1 MSKDNKKDIKT
12 EQVNK
17 DGQHVNKALQEE
29 AVTSPSKMALRNF
42 MSNRLGMVGLIG
54 FLIIVLI
61 VFIGSRFLPYD
72 PYYSQG
78 IMKNISPGSGYMN
91 VPGDLTSEGIKDI
104 SVGTTFSVGLSEA
117 GNIYVWGHEPAD
129 KVPMPQEVKDKQGN
143 FKLVAAGDKHIIV
156 ATNDNEI
163 LGWGLNNFKQTE
175 LPQQIADLIKEEGLQ
190 KLGGSDMYSVVLT
203 EKGTIR
209 AWGSTLPSGL
219 DRIPSKFDQNIE
231 DFATGSTN
239 MLVLTND
246 GKVAVLG
253 QKGTELDT
261 AMPKEIGLDGDKTIV
276 AMGRMRYA
284 GFAVDA
290 DGNTYAWGSRSDNA
304 HDVPEMEGTV
314 VKVVSAK
321 EHIAALTDAG
331 KVYAWGNNNYGATEY
346 SEKDGYTDLFAG
358 YFNNYAVKDDGKAYD
373 SWGLDGFRIGSDDQ
387 GRDMFTR
394 TVHGGKLTLIIALV
408 SVAIQV
414 IIGVIV
420 GIVAG
425 FYGGWVDNV
434 LIRFSEIVSAFPF
447 YPMIITLSALLPVD
461 VTQNQ
466 RLAMIMVILGFLN
479 WPGIAILVR
488 GEILSVREKD
498 YITAAKA
505 LGLKEGKIMFSH
517 MLPNILSIIIVRAT
531 IGYAGGLLTESAL
544 SFLGF
549 GVQEPFPS
557 WGNILNAAQDVTVL
571 EEYWWRW
578 IFPGLMVF
586 ITALTVNLIGDAM
599 RDALDPK
606 SQER

>member
-1 MSKDNKKDIKT
+1 MSKENKKDIKN
-12 EQVNK
+12 EQVNI
-17 DGQHVNKALQEE
+17 DGQPVNKALQEE
-29 AVTSPSKMALRNF
+29 AVTSPSKMAFRNF
-42 MSNRLGMVGLIG
+42 MSNKLGVTGLVG
-54 FLIIVLI
+54 FLLIVLI
-61 VFIGSRFLPYD
+61 VFVGSRFLEYD
-72 PYYSQG
+72 PYYTQG
-78 IMKNISPGSGYMN
+78 IMKNVSPGSGYMSI
-91 VPGDLTSEGIKDI
+91 PGELTSEGIKDI

-117 GNIYVWGHEPAD
+117 GKVYVWGHEPAF
-129 KVPMPQEVKDKQGN
+129 KVPMPQEVKDNQGN
-143 FKLVAAGDKHIIV
+143 IKLAAAGDKHILV
-156 ATNDNEI
+156 ATNDNKVI
-163 LGWGLNNFKQTE
+163 GWGQNNFKQAE
-175 LPQQIADLIKEEGLQ
+175 LPQNLEKLIAEEGLQ
-190 KLGGSDMYSVVLT
+190 RLGGSDMYSVILT
-203 EKGTIR
+203 DEGTIR

-219 DRIPSKFDQNIE
+219 DRIPSKYDQNVV

-239 MLVLTND
+239 ILILTKD
-246 GKVAVLG
+246 GKLAVIG
-253 QKGTELDT
+253 QKGTELST
-261 AMPKEIGLDGDKTIV
+261 SMPEELGLEGDKTVV

-284 GFAVDA
+284 GFAVDSE
-290 DGNTYAWGSRSDNA
+290 GQTYAWGNRADGA
-304 HDVPEMEGTV
+304 FDVPEMQGTV
-314 VKVVSAK
+314 VKISSAK
-321 EHIAALTDAG
+321 EHINALTDEG
-331 KVYAWGNNNYGATEY
+331 YVYSWGNNNYDAIVHPTGSGYIDIY
-346 SEKDGYTDLFAG
+346 SG
-358 YFNNYAVKDDGKAYD
+358 YFNNYAIKDEGHAYD
-373 SWGLDGFRIGSDDQ
+373 SWGLDGFFIGSDDQ

-394 TVHGGKLTLIIALV
+394 TIHGGKLTLIIALV
-408 SVAIQV
+408 SVVIQV
-414 IIGVIV
+414 VIGVIV

-517 MLPNILSIIIVRAT
+517 MLPNIISIIIVRAT

-557 WGNILNAAQDVTVL
+557 WGNILNAAQKVEVL
-571 EEYWWRW
+571 EQYWWRW
-578 IFPGLMVF
+578 IFPGTMVF
-586 ITALTVNLIGDAM
+586 LTALTVNLIGDAM

-606 SQER
+606 AQER

>member
-1 MSKDNKKDIKT
+1 MSKDNKDIKT
-12 EQVNK
+12 EQVNN

-42 MSNRLGMVGLIG
+42 MSNKLGMVGLIG
-54 FLIIVLI
+54 FILIVLI
-61 VFIGSRFLPYD
+61 VFVGSRFLPYD
-72 PYYSQG
+72 PYYTQG

-91 VPGDLTSEGIKDI
+91 IPSDLTKEGIKDI

-117 GNIYVWGHEPAD
+117 GKVYVWGHEPAF
-129 KVPMPQEVKDKQGN
+129 KVPTPKEVDENQGN
-143 FKLVAAGDKHIIV
+143 FKLVAAGDKHILV
-156 ATNDNEI
+156 ATNDNKI
-163 LGWGLNNFKQTE
+163 IAWGQNNFKQAE
-175 LPQQIADLIKEEGLQ
+175 VPQNIQKLIDEEGLAR
-190 KLGGSDMYSVVLT
+190 LGASDLYSVVLT
-203 EKGTIR
+203 EKGTLK
-209 AWGSTLPSGL
+209 AWGATLPTGL
-219 DRIPSKFDQNIE
+219 DRIPSKYDQNIV
-231 DFATGSTN
+231 DFAPGSTS
-239 MLVLTND
+239 MLILTKD
-246 GKVAVLG
+246 GKLAVVG
-253 QKGTELDT
+253 QKGTELST
-261 AMPKEIGLDGDKTIV
+261 AMPKEITEDGDKTIV

-284 GFAVDA
+284 GFAVDT
-290 DGNTYAWGSRSDNA
+290 DGNTYAWGNRADNA
-304 HDVPEMEGTV
+304 HNIPEMEGTV
-314 VKVVSAK
+314 IKVTSAK

-346 SEKDGYTDLFAG
+346 SQKDGYTDLYSG
-358 YFNNYAVKDDGKAYD
+358 YFNNYAIKDNGKGYD

-394 TVHGGKLTLIIALV
+394 TVHGGKLTLLIALV
-408 SVAIQV
+408 SVVIQV
-414 IIGVIV
+414 VIGVIV

-505 LGLKEGKIMFSH
+505 LGLQEGKIMFSH

-531 IGYAGGLLTESAL
+531 IGYAGGLLTESSL

-549 GVQEPFPS
+549 GVKEPFPS
-557 WGNILNAAQDVTVL
+557 WGNILNAAQDVQVL
-571 EEYWWRW
+571 QEFWWRW

-586 ITALTVNLIGDAM
+586 LTALTVNLIGDAM